1 MKIKNLS
8 LKNYLRN
15 RRGAASIEAAL
26 GTVVMVAA
34 SLLALDLYRLAS
46 TQTTITH
53 VAVSLADTVSRT
65 ERPPWPDPL
74 ALTGARL
81 RQRMTGFVQSLSGLL
96 HAEQFPTANASF
108 VVAAVYKDPGPPAT
122 LTVLW
127 RETVT
132 LLGTT
137 TSSLTSCNPANQTNE
152 IKLHT
157 NPVTLPTGFAN
168 AMDDREIVIVAAVC
182 VERTITAFP
191 GPAYAHYIVPSR
203 DDDLATRLRMP

>member
-1 MKIKNLS
+1 MKIKNPR

-46 TQTTITH
+46 AQTTTAHI
-53 VAVSLADTVSRT
+53 AVSLADTVSRAEPPGLT
-65 ERPPWPDPL
+65 ERQ
-74 ALTGARL
+74 L
-81 RQRMTGFVQSLSGLL
+81 RRKMSSFVWTLSDLL
-96 HAEQFPTANASF
+96 HEEQFPTANARF
-108 VVAAVYKDPGPPAT
+108 AVAAVYKDPGPPAA

-127 RETVT
+127 SSPVV
-132 LLGTT
+132 LPSI
-137 TSSLTSCNPANQTNE
+137 TSPLTSCAPANQTNE
-152 IKLHT
+152 IQLET
-157 NPVTLPTGFAN
+157 SPVTLPTAFTN
-168 AMDDREIVIVAAVC
+168 AMADGEIVIVAEVC

-203 DDDLATRLRMP
+203 DDFLATRLSAP

>member
-53 VAVSLADTVSRT
+53 VAVSLADTVSRREPRGLT
-65 ERPPWPDPL
+65 EAQL
-74 ALTGARL
+74 RL
-81 RQRMTGFVQSLSGLL
+81 KMTYFVWSLSNLL
-96 HAEQFPTANASF
+96 HEEQFPTANARF
-108 VVAAVYKDPGPPAT
+108 AVAAVYKDPGPPAA

-127 RETVT
+127 SRAEV
-132 LLGTT
+132 LSGTT
-137 TSSLTSCNPANQTNE
+137 SPLTSCAPANQTNE
-152 IKLHT
+152 IQLET
-157 NPVTLPTGFAN
+157 NPVTLPTGFAM
-168 AMDDREIVIVAAVC
+168 ADMEDREIVIVAEVC

-203 DDDLATRLRMP
+203 DDNLATRLSAP